1 MRIRRL
7 CRSSFFQKE
16 LASTIPG
23 YHICILHIVVFV
35 FYECINNT
43 RLLCITFVFAF
54 CNCFH
59 ICIWSLHLYQQ
70 YQVITFVSAFGIC
83 ISICILHLHHL
94 YLHLVHSC
102 ICNCIDLS
110 MFSSVMQFKKGS
122 FEVKPF
128 LATIITSHTK
138 NDFYLFSNS
147 IQIRQKKKLQET
159 N

>member
-1 MRIRRL
+1 MI
-7 CRSSFFQKE
+7 
-16 LASTIPG
+16 ASTIPG
-23 YHICILHIVVFV
+23 CYVSHLYLHFAIVFIFIFEVYICINNIRLLHLYLHLVFVSVFV
-35 FYECINNT
+35 FYIRINNT
-43 RLLCITFVFAF
+43 RLL
-54 CNCFH
+54 
-59 ICIWSLHLYQQ
+59 
-70 YQVITFVSAFGIC
+70 
-83 ISICILHLHHL
+83 HL

-102 ICNCIDLS
+102 ICNCIDFS